1 MKLTNFAKFAWGVL
15 VYNLLVIVWGAYVRA
30 TGSGAG
36 CGSHWPL
43 CNGEVIPRAP
53 QIETMIEFTHRL
65 MSGLSLL
72 LVIWLLIWA
81 FRAYPRGSIVRK
93 GAVLCM
99 VFIITEALVGAGLV
113 LFEWVAHD
121 ASLGRAL
128 AMTVHLANTFF
139 LLAVLTLTA
148 WWASGGAAPRWR
160 GNGSALVWL
169 GIGLMGVLVLGM
181 SGALTALGD
190 TLFPVTSLQQGL
202 SQDFSSTAHFLIR
215 LRLLHPTIAI
225 VVGIYLILM
234 ASYMRNTRSG
244 GDTRRF
250 SLLLT
255 LVFIIQ
261 LAAGIYQRV
270 SCLPRCGCSLS
281 TCCWLTFPGS
291 CWFCSPR
298 LCLLESAS
306 PGAQIFPRSRRFP
319 RFRGNLA
326 ALLID

>member
-15 VYNLLVIVWGAYVRA
+15 LYNLLVILWGAFVRA

-53 QIETMIEFTHRL
+53 QLETLIEFTHRM

-72 LVIWLLIWA
+72 LVILLLVWA
-81 FRAYPRGSIVRK
+81 FRAYPKGNIVRL

-121 ASLGRAL
+121 ASVGRAL
-128 AMTVHLANTFF
+128 AMTIHLANTFF

-148 WWASGGAAPRWR
+148 WWASGGATPVWR
-160 GNGSALVWL
+160 GNGSTLTWL
-169 GIGLMGVLVLGM
+169 GIGLLGLLVLGM

-190 TLFPVTSLQQGL
+190 TLFPVTTFQQGL
-202 SQDFSSTAHFLIR
+202 AQDFSSTAHFLIR

-225 VVGIYLILM
+225 LVGIYLIVM

-244 GDTRRF
+244 GDIRRF
-250 SLLLT
+250 SQLLT
-255 LVFIIQ
+255 LIFLVQ
-261 LAAGIYQRV
+261 LAAGFLNVFLLAPVWLQLV
-270 SCLPRCGCSLS
+270 HLLLADLS
-281 TCCWLTFPGS
+281 WI
-291 CWFCSPR
+291 
-298 LCLLESAS
+298 LLVLLSSATLAGIGMS
-306 PGAQIFPRSRRFP
+306 KRSDMK
-319 RFRGNLA
+319 NVEA
-326 ALLID
+326 ASIVQG

>member
-15 VYNLLVIVWGAYVRA
+15 LYNLLVILWGAYVRA
-30 TGSGAG
+30 SGSGAG

-53 QIETMIEFTHRL
+53 QLETMIEFTHRL

-72 LVIWLLIWA
+72 FVIILLFWA
-81 FRAYPRGSIVRK
+81 FRAYPKGNIVRS

-99 VFIITEALVGAGLV
+99 VFILTEALVGAGLV

-121 ASLGRAL
+121 ASVGRAL

-148 WWASGGAAPRWR
+148 WWASGGAPPIWR
-160 GNGSALVWL
+160 GNGSSLAWL
-169 GIGLMGVLVLGM
+169 GIGVLGLLILGM

-202 SQDFSSTAHFLIR
+202 SQDFSATAHFLIR

-225 VVGIYLILM
+225 LVGIYLIAM
-234 ASYMRNTRSG
+234 ASYLRNAREG
-244 GDTRRF
+244 AYIRRF

-255 LVFIIQ
+255 FVFIVQ
-261 LAAGIYQRV
+261 LAAGFLNVFLLAPVWLQLV
-270 SCLPRCGCSLS
+270 HLLLADLS
-281 TCCWLTFPGS
+281 WIALVLFS
-291 CWFCSPR
+291 
-298 LCLLESAS
+298 SATLAGIGIGKHS
-306 PGAQIFPRSRRFP
+306 GMKKVEAVPTAQ
-319 RFRGNLA
+319 G
-326 ALLID
+326 